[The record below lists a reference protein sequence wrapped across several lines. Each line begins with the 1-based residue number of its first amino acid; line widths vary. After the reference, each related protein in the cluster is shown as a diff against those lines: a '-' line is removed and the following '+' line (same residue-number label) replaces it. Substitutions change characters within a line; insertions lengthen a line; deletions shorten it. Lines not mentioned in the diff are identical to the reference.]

1 MADKPW
7 KACER
12 AVAKRLGG
20 QRVPITGRG
29 RGDAPDVAAEGLAVE
44 VKERRQLPQW
54 IREAGEQAKAAA
66 KVGELPVVILHE
78 LGRRHDGDLVLM
90 VLSDFEAWLLGR
102 QPAETEEE

>member
-7 KACER
+7 KATEQTI
-12 AVAKRLGG
+12 AKHLKN
-20 QRVPITGRG
+20 QQIPITSRG
-29 RGDAPDVAAEGLAVE
+29 REDAPDVAAEGLAVE

-66 KVGELPVVILHE
+66 KAGELPVVILHE